1 MALENETVIRLGLFI
16 GLFVTLAAAERI
28 LPRRPNVQQISK
40 RWATNW
46 MMSIANIFA
55 LRLVALA
62 VPFLALGAAL
72 DAQMHGIGLLNL
84 VEVPIWM
91 SWLVT
96 LLVMDFVI
104 WLQHVVTHRWPLLW
118 RLHQVHHADTE
129 MDVTTAI
136 RFHPI
141 EIALSMWLKIGLIY
155 SLGPPVAAV
164 LFFEV
169 LLNGSAMFNH
179 ANLKLSPRLD
189 FLVRILFVTPDMHRV
204 HHSVDRAEH
213 DANYGFLLSIWDR
226 LFRTHVAQPQHP
238 HETMPIGLAWQDR
251 RPSLLVWSLLL
262 PFSKLLNQE
271 PKKP

>member
-1 MALENETVIRLGLFI
+1 MTLENETVIRLSVFI
-16 GLFVTLAAAERI
+16 GLFVALAAAERV
-28 LPRRPNVQQISK
+28 LPRRPNVQMRSE

-46 MMSIANIFA
+46 LMSIANIIA
-55 LRLVALA
+55 LRLIALA

-72 DAQMHGIGLLNL
+72 DAQIHGIGLLNL
-84 VEVPIWM
+84 VDIPVWM

-104 WLQHVVTHRWPLLW
+104 WLQHVVTHKWPLLW

-141 EIALSMWLKIGLIY
+141 EIALSMGLKIGLIY
-155 SLGPPVAAV
+155 LLGPAVAAV
-164 LFFEV
+164 LLFEV

-189 FLVRILFVTPDMHRV
+189 ALVRMLFVTPDMHRV

-213 DANYGFLLSIWDR
+213 DSNYGFLLSIWDR
-226 LFRTHVAQPQHP
+226 LFRTHVAQPQNP
-238 HETMPIGLAWQDR
+238 HETMPIGLRWRDR
-251 RPSLLVWSLLL
+251 RPSNLVWSLRL
-262 PFSKLLNQE
+262 PFSNQRKQDTE
-271 PKKP
+271 TL